1 MTGRLFRALLAYAV
15 LLLLVTFTLDG
26 ALRLAMY
33 VFLGGLVVK
42 TLIAHKAGW

>member
-1 MTGRLFRALLAYAV
+1 MTTRLAWALAAYAV

-26 ALRLAMY
+26 VLRLATY
-33 VFLGGLVVK
+33 IFLGGLVVR